1 MSTRAQLE
9 EILAAKRTQR
19 AHSPI
24 HRKRGRGLVSALTVI
39 AILFVSG
46 AAVFFA
52 IKMTSPK
59 TDVLATT
66 SPSSSVSVSVSA
78 TISPSETV
86 PTKQV
91 ARQVCTEIPDGRL
104 HVRFTA
110 GNGGEV
116 RGYLIEGEPV
126 QVALD
131 PAGELDTQI
140 IKDSLWL
147 HITSPVA
154 GWVNAVYICKVQ
166 N

>member
-52 IKMTSPK
+52 VNITTPK
-59 TDVLATT
+59 TDIETTT
-66 SPSSSVSVSVSA
+66 SSSMSIEDPSL
-78 TISPSETV
+78 ILPSEAV

-91 ARQVCTEIPDGRL
+91 VRQVCTEIPDGRL

-116 RGYLIEGEPV
+116 RGYLTEGEPV

-131 PAGELDTQI
+131 PAGELDAQI
-140 IKDSLWL
+140 IKDNLW
-147 HITSPVA
+147 IRISFPVA
-154 GWVNAVYICKVQ
+154 GWVNAHYICEL
-166 N
+166 

>member
-9 EILAAKRTQR
+9 GILAAKRTQR

-52 IKMTSPK
+52 IKMTSAK
-59 TDVLATT
+59 TDILATT

-78 TISPSETV
+78 TISPSEAV

-91 ARQVCTEIPDGRL
+91 ARQVCTNIPDGRL

-116 RGYLIEGEPV
+116 RGYLTEGEPV
-126 QVALD
+126 QVALE
-131 PAGELDTQI
+131 PAGELESQI
-140 IKDSLWL
+140 IKDSLW
-147 HITSPVA
+147 IRISFPVA
-154 GWVNAVYICKVQ
+154 GWVNAHYICELE
-166 N
+166 

>member
-9 EILAAKRTQR
+9 GILAAKRTQR

-24 HRKRGRGLVSALTVI
+24 HRKKGRGLVSALTVI

-66 SPSSSVSVSVSA
+66 SPSSSVSISVSA
-78 TISPSETV
+78 TNSPSEAV

-116 RGYLIEGEPV
+116 RGYLTEGEPV

-131 PAGELDTQI
+131 LAGELESQI
-140 IKDSLWL
+140 IKDSLW
-147 HITSPVA
+147 IRISFPVA
-154 GWVNAVYICKVQ
+154 GWVNAHYICELE
-166 N
+166 